1 MEVTPEQ
8 FEELMTLAR
17 GNRAMLEQQGRTLD
31 KMQTTLVGNGSS
43 ESVVARLLLVEE
55 RQKEAALERKN
66 MGTDIIKMN
75 TCVDRIDKEGV
86 NESHRINQLEKGQ
99 VEILT
104 SIGGLGE
111 KVGAVTEIV
120 NNWKQRGIGFS
131 LGMAAAAGGG
141 FALVV
146 KFAESLFT

>member
-1 MEVTPEQ
+1 MEVKPEQ
-8 FEELMTLAR
+8 FEELMALGR
-17 GNRAMLEQQGRTLD
+17 GNRTMLEQQGKILD

-55 RQKEAALERKN
+55 RQKEAAVERKS
-66 MGTDIIKMN
+66 MGADIIKMN
-75 TCVDRIDKEGV
+75 MCVDRIDKEGV

-99 VEILT
+99 IEILS

-111 KVGAVTEIV
+111 KVGAVVETV

-131 LGMAAAAGGG
+131 LGMAAAAGGS
-141 FALVV
+141 FALVI
-146 KFAESLFT
+146 KFIESLFT

>member
-1 MEVTPEQ
+1 MEVKPEQ

-17 GNRAMLEQQGRTLD
+17 GNRTMLKQQGRTLD

-55 RQKEAALERKN
+55 RQKEAAVERRN
-66 MGTDIIKMN
+66 MGDDIVRVS

-99 VEILT
+99 IEILS
-104 SIGGLGE
+104 SIGVLSE
-111 KVGAVTEIV
+111 KVGAVTETV

-141 FALVV
+141 FAIVI
-146 KFAESLFT
+146 KFLESLLT